1 MQQDKPSQTMSVSC
15 VHSAEHQFPAQGI
28 NKRKLTRPSV
38 HFKPLGSSLQK
49 DSDAAVLWCF
59 CLSTSSFQT
68 DLL

>member
-49 DSDAAVLWCF
+49 DSDAAVL
-59 CLSTSSFQT
+59 
-68 DLL
+68 